1 VPPETVHSS
10 VLPRPRAKRVA
21 AYLSRVARGTEPPGR
36 GFRSHPL
43 MIWIVLARA
52 WADLQTALALRLH
65 AILRGILPETLVNIV
80 GARCWVGIHLAR
92 ALGGL
97 NELDRLDFLLDGAV
111 ILIVK
116 AWPRD
121 MREAVRLLARLD

>member
-1 VPPETVHSS
+1 MG
-10 VLPRPRAKRVA
+10 
-21 AYLSRVARGTEPPGR
+21 AYV
-36 GFRSHPL
+36 
-43 MIWIVLARA
+43 I
-52 WADLQTALALRLH
+52 
-65 AILRGILPETLVNIV
+65 PETLSLVIV

-111 ILIVK
+111 IRIVE